1 LEELSKQKNQ
11 NNRHAE
17 DVRETLQWLDEV
29 TTKYPDVVAL
39 QGADETFENWEEVEK
54 FAVPRTLFSEHD
66 EYELESEPDA
76 NSAGIPDK
84 LAFEHGYGG
93 DARSTGSSMQSRPG
107 TPASQMSFSNA
118 PSPTS
123 PPTSPARAPAQ
134 NSQTK
139 STPPPNV
146 RPTCSDE
153 AVPRSIQSL
162 FNYILWRVHQELD
175 PVAALESF
183 IFLCNDANKLKFA
196 KGFDIKVKRLEQ
208 LREAVGRED
217 REYKNRQAVL
227 NRESRQEI
235 PPSVTSSQQLE
246 KSVEAVPRM
255 ISSPKAPSTVV
266 HADKSPVIDPNAF
279 SRSAAVA
286 KADVVNGEP
295 RSPRLNPTPSAPGS
309 PRARPSTPR
318 GAGRG
323 SNRGS
328 LRGNP
333 RGRGPVNNS
342 GGGRAGHTMFD
353 SIDSIDSVSQAGQ
366 IDPNSF
372 SRPSARGG
380 ISTSRGGAGRK
391 LWVPT

>member
-1 LEELSKQKNQ
+1 
-11 NNRHAE
+11 
-17 DVRETLQWLDEV
+17 
-29 TTKYPDVVAL
+29 
-39 QGADETFENWEEVEK
+39 
-54 FAVPRTLFSEHD
+54 
-66 EYELESEPDA
+66 
-76 NSAGIPDK
+76 
-84 LAFEHGYGG
+84 
-93 DARSTGSSMQSRPG
+93 
-107 TPASQMSFSNA
+107 
-118 PSPTS
+118 
-123 PPTSPARAPAQ
+123 
-134 NSQTK
+134 
-139 STPPPNV
+139 
-146 RPTCSDE
+146 
-153 AVPRSIQSL
+153 VPRSIQSL

-227 NRESRQEI
+227 NRESRQEST
-235 PPSVTSSQQLE
+235 PSIASSQQLE
-246 KSVEAVPRM
+246 KSVEAVPRV
-255 ISSPKAPSTVV
+255 IASPKAPSAVMHT
-266 HADKSPVIDPNAF
+266 DKSPVIDPNAF

-295 RSPRLNPTPSAPGS
+295 RSPRLNPTTSAPGS

-333 RGRGPVNNS
+333 RGRGPINNNS

-353 SIDSIDSVSQAGQ
+353 SVDSIDSVSQAGQ

-380 ISTSRGGAGRK
+380 ISAARGGAGRK

>member
-66 EYELESEPDA
+66 EFELESEPDA
-76 NSAGIPDK
+76 NSAGTPDK
-84 LAFEHGYGG
+84 LALEHGHGD

-107 TPASQMSFSNA
+107 TPGSQMSFSRA
-118 PSPTS
+118 ASPIS
-123 PPTSPARAPAQ
+123 PPTSPPRAPAQ
-134 NSQTK
+134 NSQPKPTVL
-139 STPPPNV
+139 STA
-146 RPTCSDE
+146 RPTCSDA

-227 NRESRQEI
+227 TRENRQENV
-235 PPSVTSSQQLE
+235 PSLTPVRQSEQSA
-246 KSVEAVPRM
+246 EAVPRV
-255 ISSPKAPSTVV
+255 ISSPKGPSAVV
-266 HADKSPVIDPNAF
+266 HGEKSPVIDPNAF

-286 KADVVNGEP
+286 KADIVNGEP
-295 RSPRLNPTPSAPGS
+295 RSPRLNPTLSAPGS

-318 GAGRG
+318 GSGRG

-333 RGRGPVNNS
+333 RGRGSAIGS
-342 GGGRAGHTMFD
+342 GGGRAGQTMFD

-372 SRPSARGG
+372 SRPSVRGG
-380 ISTSRGGAGRK
+380 MGASRGGGGRK

>member
-1 LEELSKQKNQ
+1 
-11 NNRHAE
+11 
-17 DVRETLQWLDEV
+17 VRETLQWLDEV

-76 NSAGIPDK
+76 NFAGTPEK
-84 LAFEHGYGG
+84 LAFEPGYGEG
-93 DARSTGSSMQSRPG
+93 ARSNGSSMQSRPG
-107 TPASQMSFSNA
+107 TPGSQMSFSQA

-134 NSQTK
+134 NSQAK
-139 STPPPNV
+139 STVPPNA
-146 RPTCSDE
+146 RPTCSDG

-227 NRESRQEI
+227 SRESRQENI
-235 PPSVTSSQQLE
+235 PSVTPSQQLE
-246 KSVEAVPRM
+246 KSAETVPRV
-255 ISSPKAPSTVV
+255 ISSPKPPSAMV
-266 HADKSPVIDPNAF
+266 HAETSPVIDPNAF
-279 SRSAAVA
+279 GRSAALA
-286 KADVVNGEP
+286 KPDAVNNEP
-295 RSPRLNPTPSAPGS
+295 RSPRLKPTPSAPGS

-333 RGRGPVNNS
+333 RGRGLANGSSV
-342 GGGRAGHTMFD
+342 GRAVHTMFD

-372 SRPSARGG
+372 SRPSTRGG
-380 ISTSRGGAGRK
+380 ISASRGGGGRK